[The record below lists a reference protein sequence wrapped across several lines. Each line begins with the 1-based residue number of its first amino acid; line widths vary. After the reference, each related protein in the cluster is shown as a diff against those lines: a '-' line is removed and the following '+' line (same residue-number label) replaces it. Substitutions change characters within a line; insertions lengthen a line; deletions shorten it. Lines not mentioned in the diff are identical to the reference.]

1 MSKAQKK
8 GKKKKPSTPSY
19 DQIQSLY
26 YNTDGPDL
34 IIDKNFKK
42 EVSDQFFV
50 YRNLESALFNK
61 IPGPHAPTGPGGKGS
76 GPADPKTK
84 ESEGENLLE
93 IYRNILKN
101 KANKIPGSAEIEE
114 IEVSSSLNMTDD
126 ENDLPS
132 NPPSMQM
139 KIEFEPPNISKMEVK
154 IEFEPQPP
162 PNVQDSRIK
171 IESEPPTVPTPR
183 PQPQTQV
190 QDSRIKVE
198 EPPMILESQT
208 HQIQHHEKIAVG
220 MQNLESQSIVQ
231 PNPSCNS
238 NKEISILEE
247 SCCEDHF
254 GAKSVNMSVISRPL
268 GIKRLIKKSRPNS
281 NLHEQI
287 ETTSSH
293 IKKFMSYYKSG
304 DKKKKEFNKKVADKK
319 AAESK
324 VDDSKPSDREKTPSE
339 FTKTINTDEIT
350 MNLAEEGPPPARQS
364 LYKEKEKEVDNSK
377 DPEAQKGGT
386 AVLNLEIDK
395 NLAKISQKLQLM
407 SMDIEK
413 DNVLAKKSFNFH
425 YAANDVIIEEI
436 LQFKKTMRRAFPH
449 LRRQIHREINREI
462 KIFDYEFPLNSSFLN
477 ESDKELLHFAPKD
490 FFHFKFIKHIR
501 HDEAE
506 NSYLLELDDRDPFK
520 FLVADYVENLKYLI
534 EWLNSLGDQSASNI
548 FF

>member
-1 MSKAQKK
+1 
-8 GKKKKPSTPSY
+8 
-19 DQIQSLY
+19 
-26 YNTDGPDL
+26 
-34 IIDKNFKK
+34 
-42 EVSDQFFV
+42 
-50 YRNLESALFNK
+50 
-61 IPGPHAPTGPGGKGS
+61 
-76 GPADPKTK
+76 
-84 ESEGENLLE
+84 
-93 IYRNILKN
+93 
-101 KANKIPGSAEIEE
+101 
-114 IEVSSSLNMTDD
+114 
-126 ENDLPS
+126 
-132 NPPSMQM
+132 
-139 KIEFEPPNISKMEVK
+139 
-154 IEFEPQPP
+154 
-162 PNVQDSRIK
+162 
-171 IESEPPTVPTPR
+171 
-183 PQPQTQV
+183 
-190 QDSRIKVE
+190 
-198 EPPMILESQT
+198 MILESQT
-208 HQIQHHEKIAVG
+208 HQIQPQKKIAVG
-220 MQNLESQSIVQ
+220 LQNLESQSMVQ
-231 PNPSCNS
+231 PNPSCTS
-238 NKEISILEE
+238 QKDTSVLED

-268 GIKRLIKKSRPNS
+268 GIKRLIKKSGPNS

-293 IKKFMSYYKSG
+293 IKKFMSFYKSG
-304 DKKKKEFNKKVADKK
+304 DKKKKEFSKKVAEKK

-324 VDDSKPSDREKTPSE
+324 VSDSKPDEREKTPSD
-339 FTKTINTDEIT
+339 FAKNLNTGEIT
-350 MNLAEEGPPPARQS
+350 LNLAEEGPPPARQS
-364 LYKEKEKEVDNSK
+364 LYKEKEKDLENSK

-548 FF
+548 FFFLNIRGPRSGPILICETKTRQWSNGLNGVSVR